1 MTDRWDDFDC
11 ALATSLSELP
21 PPEKTVRTVTPFRTA
36 MERIVLGLCLTCFT
50 LHLWY
55 LDYLLPAVGTM
66 ELYQGFRS
74 LRKSNRWFRIGWIIS
89 ACKAILLYISFV
101 LQATPLWGRI
111 PALPTALLVLMTV
124 PSLALFLCLWQG
136 LAEAA
141 AEVDR
146 PRKTAVPALW
156 ALVWYA
162 VLAVLAFLWPNPG
175 WISLLVM
182 IYAFCRIV
190 RSLLRAGA
198 QLSDWGYA
206 VRAAPVRISTQQLKR
221 LFFGSLAVFLLLAIL
236 LSSHVP
242 LSGDAVEQNFDSPE
256 STAIQAEL
264 SRLDFPEELLE
275 MLLPE
280 DLEAL
285 SGAIACD
292 TEGSDRLPL
301 GSDQENLHE
310 NRVAALLYPDGSVKV
325 VHAFSAEPE
334 GTIWLNRISL
344 QSNAALT
351 DVTCRL
357 FYQRGDENCAA
368 ALPLDQVTEDRGI
381 DYFGQDYQTF
391 TAYWE
396 PFSWPLGSTDRR
408 GYLIVTADQ
417 EANPETVLNEMLKVA
432 ARSLPIYP
440 YDLDTLA
447 SGGNTW
453 RYGDQFYYGDGSS
466 LLYKAD
472 QEATS

>member
-1 MTDRWDDFDC
+1 MTERWDDFDC

-21 PPEKTVRTVTPFRTA
+21 PPEETVRTVTPFRAA

-50 LHLWY
+50 LRFLY
-55 LDYLLPAVGTM
+55 LDYLLPAAGTM
-66 ELYQGFRS
+66 ALYLGFRS
-74 LRKSNRWFRIGWIIS
+74 LRKNNRWFCLGWIIS
-89 ACKAILLYISFV
+89 LCKVTTLYIKFV
-101 LQATPLWGRI
+101 LAATPLASR
-111 PALPTALLVLMTV
+111 LPELSTAAQLGMACPTLVLY
-124 PSLALFLCLWQG
+124 LALWLG
-136 LAEAA
+136 LRQAA
-141 AEVDR
+141 REVGQSPSSSR
-146 PRKTAVPALW
+146 SALW
-156 ALVWYA
+156 ALVWYG
-162 VLAVLAFLWPNPG
+162 VLTAFALLWPNPG

-182 IYAFCRIV
+182 VYAFYRIV
-190 RSLLRAGA
+190 KSLLRTGT
-198 QLSDWGYA
+198 QLSDWGYT

-236 LSSHVP
+236 LSNHVP

-264 SRLDFPEELLE
+264 SRLGFPEELLE
-275 MLLPE
+275 TLLPE

-292 TEGSDRLPL
+292 TEGSDGLPL

-368 ALPLDQVTEDRGI
+368 ALPLDQITEDRGI